1 MPYDRDQLLTMD
13 DARLSALCRLDFF
26 KATGNGGQKR
36 NKTSSA
42 VRVTLPEYDLAVTD
56 CSERSQHRNRAAAL
70 AKLRWLLALKLR
82 KAYTPFARE
91 ACSPE
96 HSDYPLFVAKLLDLL
111 AEQTWDYRAA
121 AGIFGCS
128 GTQMLKLLARSP
140 EVLALCNRERA
151 KLQLPEIHP

>member
-1 MPYDRDQLLTMD
+1 MPYDRDQLLTMED
-13 DARLSALCRLDFF
+13 KRLSALCRLDFF

-36 NKTSSA
+36 NKASSA

-70 AKLRWLLALKLR
+70 AKLRWQLALQQR
-82 KAYTPFARE
+82 QPYTPFSRE
-91 ACSPE
+91 VCSPE
-96 HSDYPLFVAKLLDLL
+96 HPDYPLFIAKLLDLL
-111 AEQTWDYRAA
+111 AEHVWDYRAA
-121 AGIFGCS
+121 AEVYGCS

-151 KLQLPEIHP
+151 KLQLPEIRP